1 MVRLTRN
8 IKNDINV
15 KKRGILRQLSAP
27 ARYIKSKVK
36 SIYKKLVKNE
46 PKKTGNEVC
55 NEEKLKRK
63 SIDELKE
70 IAKLRRIKN
79 RGKLKKEGLIT
90 SILKSESSNAE
101 HNYMK
106 ICYYGHTI

>member
-8 IKNDINV
+8 IKNNINV

-36 SIYKKLVKNE
+36 SIYKKLVKKE

-70 IAKLRRIKN
+70 IAKLRRIKY
-79 RGKLKKEGLIT
+79 RGKLKK
-90 SILKSESSNAE
+90 KV
-101 HNYMK
+101 
-106 ICYYGHTI
+106 